1 MCVSWTKEPVVLLL
15 YLVYINCVL
24 RIFEMFEVMLDS
36 VYFYTIYF
44 ELIINGIKIEK

>member
-1 MCVSWTKEPVVLLL
+1 MVLLL

-44 ELIINGIKIEK
+44 ELIINRIQIEK